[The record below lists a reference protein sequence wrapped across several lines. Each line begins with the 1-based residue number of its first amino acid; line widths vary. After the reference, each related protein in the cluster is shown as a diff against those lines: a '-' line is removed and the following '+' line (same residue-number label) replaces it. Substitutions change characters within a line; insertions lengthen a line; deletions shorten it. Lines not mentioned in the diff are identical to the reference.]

1 MPADASLMSNG
12 LDSMAATQLANTFEE
27 LFQVNLPSTLM
38 FDHPTTS
45 ALVAHFLTTINQSTA
60 VA

>member
-1 MPADASLMSNG
+1 
-12 LDSMAATQLANTFEE
+12 MAATQLANTFEE
-27 LFQVNLPSTLM
+27 LFQVDLPSTLM